1 MTTKPL
7 GQVLYDADNIGR
19 ERYMKPYD
27 TLCESTKQ
35 EFEASASAVAAVVRE
50 QCAQA
55 CEEQFGADRPKW
67 VGLDELEHVVGMCAA
82 AIRSMKP

>member
-1 MTTKPL
+1 MTTKTL
-7 GQVLYDADNIGR
+7 GQVLYEADNIGR

-27 TLCESTKQ
+27 TLCESTRQ

-55 CEEQFGADRPKW
+55 AWRHYMDMCKKCGVSPASFDRW
-67 VGLDELEHVVGMCAA
+67 SACG
-82 AIRSMKP
+82 AIRSMNL